1 MVAIAILD
9 DYQNVAF
16 SFADWSRL
24 KAAHQVTV
32 INHAFESE
40 AAARRELQGF
50 DVVCCMRERT
60 PFPRALIEG
69 LPNLKL
75 IVTAGMRNAAIDME
89 AAAQCGIKVCGT
101 DSGGHATAELAMGLI
116 VALARNLHTEFANM
130 REGRWQT
137 TVGRD
142 LKGRTLGV
150 VGLGRLGGHVA
161 RMAQAFGMKV
171 IAWSPNLTDERAK
184 EHGATRVPKD
194 VLFREADVISVH
206 MVLSARSR
214 GIVGA
219 GDLALMK
226 PTAFFVNTS
235 RAPLA
240 DNAALAAA
248 LAAGRIAGAA
258 LDVYEVEPL
267 PAAEALR
274 REPRAVLTPH
284 IGYVTEETY
293 RLFFG
298 GMVEDIEG
306 WLAGT
311 PVRVISG

>member
-9 DYQNVAF
+9 DYQNVAL

-24 KAAHQVTV
+24 QAGHQVTV
-32 INHAFESE
+32 FNHAFASE
-40 AAARRELQGF
+40 AQARQELQGY

-60 PFPRALIEG
+60 SFPKSLIDA

-89 AAAQCGIKVCGT
+89 AAAARGIKVCGSE
-101 DSGGHATAELAMGLI
+101 SGGHATAELTMGLMI
-116 VALARNLHTEFANM
+116 SLARNLHVEFANM

-142 LKGRTLGV
+142 LRGRTLGL
-150 VGLGRLGGHVA
+150 VGLGKLGAHVA

-171 IAWSPNLTDERAK
+171 IAWSPNLTDARAM
-184 EHGATRVPKD
+184 EHNVTRVDKD
-194 VLFREADVISVH
+194 ALFREADIVSVH
-206 MVLSARSR
+206 MVLSARSK
-214 GIVGA
+214 GIVTA
-219 GDLALMK
+219 ADIARMK
-226 PTAFFVNTS
+226 PTAFLVNTS
-235 RAPLA
+235 RAPLV
-240 DNAALAAA
+240 DNAALASA
-248 LAAGRIAGAA
+248 LAEGRIAGAA
-258 LDVYEVEPL
+258 IDVYEVEPV

-293 RLFFG
+293 RLFYP
-298 GMVEDIEG
+298 GMVEDIEA
-306 WLAGT
+306 WLAGK
-311 PVRVISG
+311 PVRVIAG